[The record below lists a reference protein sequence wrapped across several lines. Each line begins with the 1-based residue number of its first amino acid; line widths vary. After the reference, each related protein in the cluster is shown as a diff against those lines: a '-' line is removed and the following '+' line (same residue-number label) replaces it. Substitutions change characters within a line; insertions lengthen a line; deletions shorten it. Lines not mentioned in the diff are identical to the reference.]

1 MISSTLS
8 TLITL
13 CPPPGYPVLAKSLL
27 GRKAL
32 PSPTPTAWPPSDSG
46 RGLGNAQRGSWQG
59 CLDTPISS
67 GPKPRAGSWA
77 SAHPAASGPTLPRVP
92 SPCQCGA
99 PRSWFRQ
106 LTNPAMQSGSL
117 IANSFYGSWA
127 HLCHH
132 MQKKKKS
139 PLKKKKFL
147 PAPPSQ
153 TDSKRNSCQGFS
165 GWRAKHRAGNFP
177 GDFLQGGPGKV
188 KGSGGAGVREP
199 MRPDC

>member
-139 PLKKKKFL
+139 PLKKKNFSLPHPPKLTPKETVARVFL
-147 PAPPSQ
+147 AGEPS
-153 TDSKRNSCQGFS
+153 TELETSLGTSCRVGLAKSKGQVGQ
-165 GWRAKHRAGNFP
+165 A
-177 GDFLQGGPGKV
+177 
-188 KGSGGAGVREP
+188 
-199 MRPDC
+199 